1 MFNRALLLLGLLV
14 LVMPVRAAMDDP
26 TRPPSLGAAKSVPS
40 TGKHQRPRWLLSS
53 TLIAAERRSA
63 VIDGRVVV
71 RGDRINGAT
80 VVSIEPGS
88 VRLRARGKEFTLLM
102 LKKNIKSLSRV
113 QTSAVKVPA
122 EETLGRKH
130 RDKGTDYE

>member
-1 MFNRALLLLGLLV
+1 VFSKALMLLSLLI
-14 LVMPVRAAMDDP
+14 LVMPVQAAMDDP
-26 TRPPSLGAAKSVPS
+26 TRPPSLGAAKSAPS
-40 TGKHQRPRWLLSS
+40 AGKHKRPRWLLSS

-80 VVSIEPGS
+80 VVTIEPGS

-102 LKKNIKSLSRV
+102 LEKNIKSLSRV

-122 EETLGRKH
+122 VKTLGAK
-130 RDKGTDYE
+130 TQ